1 MCGITG
7 FIPAE
12 KLSKESI
19 NTIVLNMTNQIASR
33 GPDSFGSWVDDQ
45 ARIGLGH
52 RRLAILDLS
61 KAGHQPMESSCGRYI
76 LTFNGEIYNHLDIR
90 KSLERKSHFLKWN
103 GLSDTETLLK
113 LIETYGPEK
122 ALNELTGMFA
132 FGLWDKKNN
141 QLFLARDRMG
151 EKPLYFGWV
160 NNSFV
165 FASELKAI
173 KAYPGFENPINS
185 AALAKFM
192 QLKYVPTPSSI
203 YENIYKLEP
212 GKYINVSLN
221 NFQTKDIVSK
231 TYWSLDDEI
240 KNSKR
245 YLLSR
250 SQNTLEQFHNL
261 LSSSINSQMISDV
274 PLGAFL
280 SGGIDSSL
288 IVSLMQELSPHPIKT
303 FTIGFNEGEFN
314 EADYAKKVAAHIGT
328 DHHELI
334 VTPELAMDCIPLL
347 PNIYDEP
354 FADSSQ
360 IPTYLVSQFAKN
372 HVSVVLSGDGG
383 DELFAGYNRYLW
395 APQIWKKISK
405 APNLIQK
412 ILINLGCRLSSRKWN
427 SLFKYMDVDQPGE
440 KIHKVCNALKNS
452 ESFNLFFLNLIA
464 EQNPYENLLTN
475 SSSTHNLF
483 QDTPMLDNKLNLS
496 NLENMMRIDS
506 LNYLPDDILCKVD
519 RAAMS
524 VGLET
529 RVPFLDKDL
538 VSFAWRLSGE
548 NKIYNGQG
556 KYILRQLLRQYVPSH
571 LIERPKT
578 GFGVPIGFWLRG
590 PLRGWAEEL
599 LDFNNIKNSGHF
611 NPMIV
616 KQLMDEHISGKKDWS
631 SCLWSILMFQS
642 WLKLQKL

>member
-1 MCGITG
+1 LCGITG
-7 FIPAE
+7 FLNLNSFNQETATPI
-12 KLSKESI
+12 LKE
-19 NTIVLNMTNQIASR
+19 MTNLLTHR
-33 GPDSFGSWVDDQ
+33 GPDSSGYWLRDQ
-45 ARIGLGH
+45 PMIALGH
-52 RRLAILDLS
+52 RRLSILDLS
-61 KAGHQPMESSCGRYI
+61 AAGHQPMASACGRYI
-76 LTFNGEIYNHLDIR
+76 LAYNGEIYNHLEIR
-90 KSLERKSHFLKWN
+90 KILEKKNPGIKWT
-103 GLSDTETLLK
+103 GFSDTETLLK
-113 LIETYGPEK
+113 LIEVYGPEK
-122 ALNELTGMFA
+122 AVSKLTGMFA
-132 FGLWDKKNN
+132 FGVWDKKNN

-173 KAYPGFENPINS
+173 KAYPGFKNPINS
-185 AALAKFM
+185 MALAKFM
-192 QLKYVPTPSSI
+192 QLKYVPAPSSI

-212 GKYINVSLN
+212 GKFINISLH
-221 NFQTKDIVSK
+221 NFQTQEIVSK
-231 TYWSLDDEI
+231 PYWTLDDEI
-240 KNSKR
+240 KNGKEK
-245 YLLSR
+245 LLAR
-250 SQNTLEQFHNL
+250 SQNTLEQFHSL
-261 LSSSINSQMISDV
+261 LSSSIHSQMISDV

-288 IVSLMQELSPHPIKT
+288 IVSLMQELSLQPIKT
-303 FTIGFNEGEFN
+303 FTIGFNEDEFN
-314 EADYAKKVAAHIGT
+314 EANYAKKVAAHIGT
-328 DHHELI
+328 DHHELV

-360 IPTYLVSQFAKN
+360 IPTYLVSRFAKN

-395 APQIWKKISK
+395 APQIWQKISK
-405 APNLIQK
+405 APNFIQN
-412 ILINLGCRLSSRKWN
+412 ILINFGSRLSPSQWN
-427 SLFKYMDVDQPGE
+427 SLLKYIDVDQPGE
-440 KIHKVCNALKNS
+440 KIYKVCNALKNS
-452 ESFNLFFLNLIA
+452 ESFNHFFLNLIA
-464 EQNPYENLLTN
+464 EKNPYENLLIN
-475 SSSTHNLF
+475 SSSTQNLF
-483 QDTPMLDNKLNLS
+483 LDSPLLDNNLNLS

-524 VGLET
+524 VGLEA

-538 VSFAWRLSGE
+538 VSFAWRLSSE

-556 KYILRQLLRQYVPSH
+556 KYLPRQLLSQYVPNH

-578 GFGVPIGFWLRG
+578 GFGVPIGSWLRG

-599 LDFNNIKNSGHF
+599 LNFNNVKNSGHF

-616 KQLMDEHISGKKDWS
+616 NQLMDEHVSGKKDWS

-642 WLKLQKL
+642 WLESQ

>member
-12 KLSKESI
+12 KLSKQSI
-19 NTIVLNMTNQIASR
+19 NAIVLKMTNQIASR
-33 GPDSFGSWVDDQ
+33 GPDSFGSWVDDH
-45 ARIGLGH
+45 ARIGFGH

-61 KAGHQPMESSCGRYI
+61 NAGHQPMESSCGRYI

-90 KSLERKSHFLKWN
+90 KSLESKSHFFKWN

-113 LIETYGPEK
+113 LIEAYGPEK
-122 ALNELTGMFA
+122 ALNELNGMFA

-141 QLFLARDRMG
+141 QLFLARDRIG

-185 AALAKFM
+185 SALAKFM
-192 QLKYVPTPSSI
+192 QLKYVPTPFSI

-245 YLLSR
+245 YLLSS
-250 SQNTLEQFHNL
+250 SQNTLKQFHNL

-288 IVSLMQELSPHPIKT
+288 IVSLMQELSPHPIKS
-303 FTIGFNEGEFN
+303 FTIGFNEDEFN

-360 IPTYLVSQFAKN
+360 IPTYLLSRFAKN

-383 DELFAGYNRYLW
+383 NKLFAGYNRYLW

-412 ILINLGCRLSSRKWN
+412 ILINLGSRLSSRQWN

-440 KIHKVCNALKNS
+440 KIYKVCNALKNS
-452 ESFNLFFLNLIA
+452 GSFNLFFLNLIA
-464 EQNPYENLLTN
+464 EQNPYENLLIN
-475 SSSTHNLF
+475 SSSTQNLF
-483 QDTPMLDNKLNLS
+483 HDTPLLDNKVNLS

-529 RVPFLDKDL
+529 RVPFLDKNL
-538 VSFAWRLSGE
+538 ISFAWRLSSE

-578 GFGVPIGFWLRG
+578 GFGVPIGFWLRTPSRLG
-590 PLRGWAEEL
+590 RGTSR
-599 LDFNNIKNSGHF
+599 F
-611 NPMIV
+611 
-616 KQLMDEHISGKKDWS
+616 
-631 SCLWSILMFQS
+631 
-642 WLKLQKL
+642 

>member
-12 KLSKESI
+12 KLSKQSI
-19 NTIVLNMTNQIASR
+19 NTIVLKMTNQIASR
-33 GPDSFGSWVDDQ
+33 GPDSFGSWVDDH
-45 ARIGLGH
+45 ARIGFGH

-61 KAGHQPMESSCGRYI
+61 NAGHQPMESSCGRYI

-90 KSLERKSHFLKWN
+90 KSLESKSHFFKWN

-113 LIETYGPEK
+113 LIEAYGPEK
-122 ALNELTGMFA
+122 ALNELNGMFA

-141 QLFLARDRMG
+141 QLFLARDRIG

-185 AALAKFM
+185 SALAKFM
-192 QLKYVPTPSSI
+192 QLKYVPTPFSI

-245 YLLSR
+245 YLLSS
-250 SQNTLEQFHNL
+250 SQNTLKQFHNL

-288 IVSLMQELSPHPIKT
+288 IVSLMQELSPHPIKS
-303 FTIGFNEGEFN
+303 FTIGFNEDEFN

-360 IPTYLVSQFAKN
+360 IPTYLLSRFAKN

-412 ILINLGCRLSSRKWN
+412 ILINLGSRFSSRQWN
-427 SLFKYMDVDQPGE
+427 SLLKYMDVDQPGE
-440 KIHKVCNALKNS
+440 KIYKVCNALKNS

-464 EQNPYENLLTN
+464 EQNPYENLLIN
-475 SSSTHNLF
+475 SSSTQNLF
-483 QDTPMLDNKLNLS
+483 HDTPLLDNKVNLS

-529 RVPFLDKDL
+529 RVPFLDKNL
-538 VSFAWRLSGE
+538 ISFAWRLSSE

-611 NPMIV
+611 NPIIV
-616 KQLMDEHISGKKDWS
+616 KQIMDEHTSGKKDWS